1 MARSDEGDGK
11 LPTSKRTGLPLAGVK
26 VVDLTR
32 VMVGP
37 YCTMM
42 LGDLGADVVKIEIPG
57 RGDDTRHWGPP
68 FVDTESVY
76 YLSVNRNKRSIALDL
91 KQDAAKEA
99 LWRLIDGADVLVE
112 NFSPGTLD
120 RLGFGY
126 EAVKGRR
133 PEIVYAA
140 ISGFGQSGPDYQR
153 TAYDL
158 IVQGTSGMMSI
169 TGHPGG
175 PPTRLGVPI
184 ADIGGGMFAAYAIV
198 AALFDR
204 ERSGE
209 GSYVD
214 VSMLGGQVALLTYQ
228 AGLYLSTGTT
238 PGQLGN
244 AHPMIAPYDTFRHR
258 RRLREHR
265 RRQHLALGALLHR
278 ARSRSAAGRR
288 VFRQQRRSLDQPR
301 GALRESGAGVESAH
315 HRRGGAPP
323 RRGGCPCGP
332 IRDVAQAMDDDQT
345 SAQDL
350 ILRSSILESAPCG
363 CPALRITL
371 MANRYAPASRR
382 RSSASRRPRSSPRRG
397 TTRRR
402 SRHSLPPAP
411 RRLTTLRET
420 LESSRCQDMID
431 PGHPLR

>member
-1 MARSDEGDGK
+1 MAGGGSTTDERVK
-11 LPTSKRTGLPLAGVK
+11 AKKQAGLPLAGVR

-42 LGDLGADVVKIEIPG
+42 LGDLGADVIKVEIPG

-68 FVDTESVY
+68 FVESETVY

-91 KQDAAKEA
+91 KQEAAREA
-99 LWRLIDGADVLVE
+99 LWRLIAEADVLVE
-112 NFSPGTLD
+112 NFSPGTAD

-126 EAVKGRR
+126 EAVKARR
-133 PEIVYAA
+133 PDIVYAS

-204 ERSGE
+204 ERTGE

-228 AGLYLSTGTT
+228 AGLYLSTGAV
-238 PGQLGN
+238 PAQLGN
-244 AHPMIAPYDTFRHR
+244 AHPMIAPYDTFRTVDGYVNIAVGNDSLWQR
-258 RRLREHR
+258 FCTVLGLETLLEDERFATNAGRSTNRA
-265 RRQHLALGALLHR
+265 ALYAVIEPRFAELTTDAVVHCLD
-278 ARSRSAAGRR
+278 AAG
-288 VFRQQRRSLDQPR
+288 V
-301 GALRESGAGVESAH
+301 
-315 HRRGGAPP
+315 
-323 RRGGCPCGP
+323 PCGP
-332 IRDVAQAMDDDQT
+332 IRDVAQAMDDGQT
-345 SAQDL
+345 RAQGLVIDVEHPTLGRLEVSGAPYHFDGEPVRARQAPPLLGQQTAEILAEVGYTAEEIDDL
-350 ILRSSILESAPCG
+350 I
-363 CPALRITL
+363 
-371 MANRYAPASRR
+371 ASG
-382 RSSASRRPRSSPRRG
+382 AAEV
-397 TTRRR
+397 TT
-402 SRHSLPPAP
+402 
-411 RRLTTLRET
+411 
-420 LESSRCQDMID
+420 C
-431 PGHPLR
+431 

>member
-1 MARSDEGDGK
+1 MARGRNEGDGANGHGQGHGQ
-11 LPTSKRTGLPLAGVK
+11 KRPGLPLAGVN

-42 LGDLGADVVKIEIPG
+42 LGDLGADVIKVELPG

-68 FVDTESVY
+68 FVETESVY

-91 KQDAAKEA
+91 KHEAGKEA
-99 LWRLIDGADVLVE
+99 LWRLIDGADVFVE
-112 NFSPGTLD
+112 NFSPGTVA

-126 EAVKGRR
+126 DAVKARN

-140 ISGFGQSGPDYQR
+140 ISGFGQSGPDFGR

-228 AGLYLSTGTT
+228 AGLYLSTGAV

-244 AHPMIAPYDTFRHR
+244 AHPMIAPYDTFRTSDGYVNIAVGNDSLWQR
-258 RRLREHR
+258 FCAALDLADCGADARFATNAGRSTNREALYAALEPCLAALTTDEVVRRLD
-265 RRQHLALGALLHR
+265 
-278 ARSRSAAGRR
+278 AAG
-288 VFRQQRRSLDQPR
+288 V
-301 GALRESGAGVESAH
+301 
-315 HRRGGAPP
+315 
-323 RRGGCPCGP
+323 PCGP
-332 IRDVAQAMDDDQT
+332 IRDVAAAMDDGQT
-345 SAQDL
+345 RAQHL
-350 ILRSSILESAPCG
+350 VLEVEHPTLGPLEVAGAPYHFDG
-363 CPALRITL
+363 EPVRARL
-371 MANRYAPASRR
+371 APPLLGQHTAEVLAEAGYTHNEIAAMIESGAVQSR
-382 RSSASRRPRSSPRRG
+382 G
-397 TTRRR
+397 
-402 SRHSLPPAP
+402 
-411 RRLTTLRET
+411 
-420 LESSRCQDMID
+420 D
-431 PGHPLR
+431 

>member
-1 MARSDEGDGK
+1 MRARAAAGIDGARE
-11 LPTSKRTGLPLAGVK
+11 KRPGLPLDGVR

-68 FVDTESVY
+68 FVETESVY

-91 KQDAAKEA
+91 KQEPAREA
-99 LWRLIDGADVLVE
+99 LWRLIDDADVLVE

-126 EAVKGRR
+126 EVVKARN

-158 IVQGTSGMMSI
+158 IVQGISGMMSI

-204 ERSGE
+204 ERTGE
-209 GSYVD
+209 GSFVD

-228 AGLYLSTGTT
+228 AGLYLSAGVT
-238 PGQLGN
+238 PAQLGN
-244 AHPMIAPYDTFRHR
+244 AHPMIAPYDTFRTADGYVNIAVGNAALWER
-258 RRLREHR
+258 FCTALDVPELLDDERFAANADRSTQREALYAALQPRLEELTTDEVVRRLD
-265 RRQHLALGALLHR
+265 
-278 ARSRSAAGRR
+278 AAS
-288 VFRQQRRSLDQPR
+288 V
-301 GALRESGAGVESAH
+301 
-315 HRRGGAPP
+315 
-323 RRGGCPCGP
+323 PCGP
-332 IRDVAQAMDDDQT
+332 IRDVAEAMEDPQT
-345 SAQDL
+345 QAQDL
-350 ILRSSILESAPCG
+350 IMDVEHPRIGALKLSGAPYHFDGEPMRARAAPPLLGQHTKDILSEAGFNLEEIEAMISSGAAQADEG
-363 CPALRITL
+363 
-371 MANRYAPASRR
+371 
-382 RSSASRRPRSSPRRG
+382 
-397 TTRRR
+397 
-402 SRHSLPPAP
+402 
-411 RRLTTLRET
+411 
-420 LESSRCQDMID
+420 
-431 PGHPLR
+431 

>member
-1 MARSDEGDGK
+1 MAGGGAHDGAG
-11 LPTSKRTGLPLAGVK
+11 TRQAGLPLAGVR

-68 FVDTESVY
+68 FVASETVY
-76 YLSVNRNKRSIALDL
+76 FLSVNRNKRSIALDL
-91 KQDAAKEA
+91 KHDAGKEV

-126 EAVKGRR
+126 DAVRARK
-133 PEIVYAA
+133 PDIVYAA

-228 AGLYLSTGTT
+228 AGLYLSTGDV
-238 PGQLGN
+238 PRQLGN
-244 AHPMIAPYDTFRHR
+244 AHPMIAPYDTFQTADGYVNLAVGNDSLWARFCAALDLASLLEDER
-258 RRLREHR
+258 FASNAGRSTNREALYAVLEPRLSALTTDEVVRRLD
-265 RRQHLALGALLHR
+265 
-278 ARSRSAAGRR
+278 AAG
-288 VFRQQRRSLDQPR
+288 V
-301 GALRESGAGVESAH
+301 
-315 HRRGGAPP
+315 
-323 RRGGCPCGP
+323 PCGP
-332 IRDVAQAMDDDQT
+332 IRDVAQAMDDGQT
-345 SAQDL
+345 QAQDL
-350 ILRSSILESAPCG
+350 VLDVEHP
-363 CPALRITL
+363 RI
-371 MANRYAPASRR
+371 
-382 RSSASRRPRSSPRRG
+382 G
-397 TTRRR
+397 
-402 SRHSLPPAP
+402 
-411 RRLTTLRET
+411 
-420 LESSRCQDMID
+420 
-431 PGHPLR
+431 PLRLSGAPYHFDGEAVRARLAPPLLGQQTAEVLAEAGYSGEEIASLIACGAAQAEDA

>member
-1 MARSDEGDGK
+1 MAEYDSGPGNPRAK
-11 LPTSKRTGLPLAGVK
+11 QPGLPLAGVK

-42 LGDLGADVVKIEIPG
+42 LGDLGADVVKVEIPG

-68 FVDTESVY
+68 FVESESVY

-91 KQDAAKEA
+91 KQDAAQDA
-99 LWRLIDGADVLVE
+99 LWRLIEEADVLVE
-112 NFSPGTLD
+112 NFSPGTIG

-126 EAVKGRR
+126 DAVKARHPG
-133 PEIVYAA
+133 IIFAS

-169 TGHPGG
+169 TGHAGG

-204 ERSGE
+204 ERTGA

-228 AGLYLSTGTT
+228 AGLYLSTNQT

-244 AHPMIAPYDTFRHR
+244 AHPMIAPYDTFRTADGYVNIAVGNDSLWQR
-258 RRLREHR
+258 FCAALD
-265 RRQHLALGALLHR
+265 LPALGEDDRFATN
-278 ARSRSAAGRR
+278 AGRSTNR
-288 VFRQQRRSLDQPR
+288 GLLYAAIEPRLAELTTNDVVLLLD
-301 GALRESGAGVESAH
+301 GAGV
-315 HRRGGAPP
+315 
-323 RRGGCPCGP
+323 PCGP
-332 IRDVAQAMDDDQT
+332 IRDVAQAMDDGQT
-345 SAQDL
+345 RAQDL
-350 ILRSSILESAPCG
+350 VLEMTHPTIGPLEVSGAPYHFDGEPVRARHAPPLLGEQTAEILAEAGFGEDEIA
-363 CPALRITL
+363 AMI
-371 MANRYAPASRR
+371 ASGAAQG
-382 RSSASRRPRSSPRRG
+382 S
-397 TTRRR
+397 
-402 SRHSLPPAP
+402 
-411 RRLTTLRET
+411 
-420 LESSRCQDMID
+420 
-431 PGHPLR
+431 

>member
-1 MARSDEGDGK
+1 MVGEIGSNNGTRGK
-11 LPTSKRTGLPLAGVK
+11 RPGLPLAGVK

-42 LGDLGADVVKIEIPG
+42 LGDLGADVVKVELPG

-68 FVDTESVY
+68 FVESESVY

-91 KQDAAKEA
+91 KQEAAREA
-99 LWRLIDGADVLVE
+99 LWRLIDGADIFVE
-112 NFSPGTLD
+112 NFSPGTIG

-126 EAVKGRR
+126 EAVKARR
-133 PEIVYAA
+133 PSIVYAS

-158 IVQGTSGMMSI
+158 IVQGISGMMSI

-204 ERSGE
+204 ERGGE

-228 AGLYLSTGTT
+228 AGLYLSAGTV

-244 AHPMIAPYDTFRHR
+244 AHPMIAPYDTFRTADGYVNIAVGNDSLWLR
-258 RRLREHR
+258 FCAALDLPALGEDPCFATNAGRSTNREALSAAIEFRLAALTTDEVVRRLD
-265 RRQHLALGALLHR
+265 AT
-278 ARSRSAAGRR
+278 
-288 VFRQQRRSLDQPR
+288 
-301 GALRESGAGVESAH
+301 GV
-315 HRRGGAPP
+315 
-323 RRGGCPCGP
+323 PCGP
-332 IRDVAQAMDDDQT
+332 IRDVAQAMDDAQT
-345 SAQDL
+345 RAQDL
-350 ILRSSILESAPCG
+350 VLEVEHPTIGALELSGAPYHFDG
-363 CPALRITL
+363 EPVRARQ
-371 MANRYAPASRR
+371 AP
-382 RSSASRRPRSSPRRG
+382 PLLG
-397 TTRRR
+397 EQTKEV
-402 SRHSLPPAP
+402 
-411 RRLTTLRET
+411 LREAGYSDDEIAELIASGAAQST
-420 LESSRCQDMID
+420 K
-431 PGHPLR
+431 P

>member
-1 MARSDEGDGK
+1 MGRSDGGAGEEAGGK
-11 LPTSKRTGLPLAGVK
+11 RAGLPLAGVR

-91 KQDAAKEA
+91 KQDTAKEA

-126 EAVKGRR
+126 DAVEARR
-133 PEIVYAA
+133 PAIVYAA

-214 VSMLGGQVALLTYQ
+214 ISMLGGQVAMLTYQ
-228 AGLYLSTGTT
+228 AGLYLSTGAI

-244 AHPMIAPYDTFRHR
+244 AHPMIAPYDTFATADGYVNIAVGNHSLWERFCTALDMTSLLADER
-258 RRLREHR
+258 FADNSGRSINREALYAVLEPRLQTLTTDEVVR
-265 RRQHLALGALLHR
+265 LLD
-278 ARSRSAAGRR
+278 AAG
-288 VFRQQRRSLDQPR
+288 V
-301 GALRESGAGVESAH
+301 
-315 HRRGGAPP
+315 
-323 RRGGCPCGP
+323 PCGP
-332 IRDVAQAMDDDQT
+332 IRDVAQAMDDGQT
-345 SAQDL
+345 RAQDL
-350 ILRSSILESAPCG
+350 VLEVEHP
-363 CPALRITL
+363 RI
-371 MANRYAPASRR
+371 
-382 RSSASRRPRSSPRRG
+382 G
-397 TTRRR
+397 
-402 SRHSLPPAP
+402 
-411 RRLTTLRET
+411 TLRV
-420 LESSRCQDMID
+420 
-431 PGHPLR
+431 PGGPYHFDGEPVRAHLAPPLLGQQTAEILTEAGYSPEEIADLVATGAAQCGDS

>member
-1 MARSDEGDGK
+1 MR
-11 LPTSKRTGLPLAGVK
+11 

-32 VMVGP
+32 VMIGP

-91 KQDAAKEA
+91 KQEAAKEA

-126 EAVKGRR
+126 EAVKARK

-158 IVQGTSGMMSI
+158 IVQGMSGMMSI

-204 ERSGE
+204 ERTGE

-228 AGLYLSTGTT
+228 AGIYLSTGAI

-258 RRLREHR
+258 RRLRQHR
-265 RRQHLALGALLHR
+265 RRQRRRSGSASAPRSISTPLLEDERFATNAGRSTNREALYAALEPRLR
-278 ARSRSAAGRR
+278 ALTTDEVVRRLDAAG
-288 VFRQQRRSLDQPR
+288 V
-301 GALRESGAGVESAH
+301 
-315 HRRGGAPP
+315 
-323 RRGGCPCGP
+323 PCGP
-332 IRDVAQAMDDDQT
+332 IRDVAQAMDDGQT
-345 SAQDL
+345 RAQDL
-350 ILRSSILESAPCG
+350 ILEVEHPRIGAVAAVRRSLP
-363 CPALRITL
+363 LRRR
-371 MANRYAPASRR
+371 AGARPRWRR
-382 RSSASRRPRSSPRRG
+382 RSSVSRRPRSWPRPG
-397 TTRRR
+397 T
-402 SRHSLPPAP
+402 AP
-411 RRLTTLRET
+411 EEIEALIA
-420 LESSRCQDMID
+420 SGAAQADD
-431 PGHPLR
+431 A

>member
-1 MARSDEGDGK
+1 MARSAAAAGGARE
-11 LPTSKRTGLPLAGVK
+11 KRPGMPLAGVK

-68 FVDTESVY
+68 FLDTESVY

-91 KQDAAKEA
+91 KQDAAKEV
-99 LWRLIDGADVLVE
+99 LWRLIDDADVLVE

-126 EAVKGRR
+126 EMVKERKA
-133 PEIVYAA
+133 EIVYAA

-204 ERSGE
+204 ERTGE

-228 AGLYLSTGTT
+228 AGLYLSTGAT

-244 AHPMIAPYDTFRHR
+244 AHPMIAPYDTFRTADGYVNIAVGNNALWER
-258 RRLREHR
+258 FCTA
-265 RRQHLALGALLHR
+265 LALTHLLEDERFASTR
-278 ARSRSAAGRR
+278 ADPPTGKRSTRR
-288 VFRQQRRSLDQPR
+288 
-301 GALRESGAGVESAH
+301 
-315 HRRGGAPP
+315 
-323 RRGGCPCGP
+323 CN
-332 IRDVAQAMDDDQT
+332 
-345 SAQDL
+345 QDL
-350 ILRSSILESAPCG
+350 
-363 CPALRITL
+363 
-371 MANRYAPASRR
+371 NR
-382 RSSASRRPRSSPRRG
+382 
-397 TTRRR
+397 
-402 SRHSLPPAP
+402 
-411 RRLTTLRET
+411 
-420 LESSRCQDMID
+420 
-431 PGHPLR
+431 